1 MLHCET
7 QAQCVDITQ
16 MSSALSGSDVAKV
29 KPITR
34 ARQDC
39 VVAADT
45 PLNWLFMENSC
56 YEQEL

>member
-1 MLHCET
+1 
-7 QAQCVDITQ
+7 